1 MRKRTS
7 SMIPINPDAI
17 RAYCARADISV
28 SELARR
34 IGRTQSYLQSA
45 LARGS
50 MSPSAYP
57 LLVSVAGVPH
67 EEFLAREVETP
78 APEKPAEKYSLNLD
92 VSDDRVRLGF
102 CRDGKEVRHAYSIR
116 KGEDDFALMQGISYA
131 AHMLY
136 KFAEQDK
143 LGRGGKNA

>member
-1 MRKRTS
+1 MSKTS
-7 SMIPINPDAI
+7 SMVPINPDAI
-17 RAYCARADISV
+17 RAYCARADISLT
-28 SELARR
+28 ELARR
-34 IGRTQSYLQSA
+34 MGRTQSYLHQA
-45 LARGS
+45 FARGS
-50 MSPSAYP
+50 MSPTAYP

-116 KGEDDFALMQGISYA
+116 KGDDDFALMQGISYA
-131 AHMLY
+131 AYMLY
-136 KFAEQDK
+136 KFAKQDK
-143 LGRGGKNA
+143 LGKGGKNA

>member
-1 MRKRTS
+1 MSKTS
-7 SMIPINPDAI
+7 SMIPINPAAI
-17 RAYCARADISV
+17 RAYCASEGITLA
-28 SELARR
+28 ELARR
-34 IGRTQSYLQSA
+34 MGRTQSYLPGA
-45 LARGS
+45 FVRGTLS
-50 MSPSAYP
+50 RTVYP
-57 LLVSVAGVPH
+57 LLVSVTGVPH

-143 LGRGGKNA
+143 LSKGGKNA